1 MAFTGAIGGHRY
13 YSGNIGYA
21 LGMTLTLGGFGGWTL
36 MDVFI
41 IGKRLEHKTFELER
55 EATLVNAV
63 SGARSIHSSK
73 RCTYYCTP
81 FMFSIK

>member
-36 MDVFI
+36 LDGCI
-41 IGKRLEHKTFELER
+41 
-55 EATLVNAV
+55 
-63 SGARSIHSSK
+63 
-73 RCTYYCTP
+73 YYW
-81 FMFSIK
+81 